1 MDASGRG
8 GPNKYS
14 AQTTFGPVRRG
25 SLGRKEKTDGE
36 ERRRESEEI
45 FKRSPEGEDHI
56 SSIPDICHGRHGRC
70 PCKLFLAG
78 VKFSRCNA
86 KD

>member
-8 GPNKYS
+8 GPNNYS

-25 SLGRKEKTDGE
+25 NLGRKEKTDGE
-36 ERRRESEEI
+36 ERRRKSEEI

-56 SSIPDICHGRHGRC
+56 SSEEENLPARGSPYRVSICTG
-70 PCKLFLAG
+70 LSSAG
-78 VKFSRCNA
+78 PS
-86 KD
+86 